1 MTPMHLRRRGA
12 VAAITAIVL
21 LAACSSGGDG
31 QSKSSASGGDQLSAE
46 TASFDVAANSPQSF
60 RIGLIGPEQESVAY
74 GSIRVSFVFDG
85 PKGHPLA
92 KPRPGPTATAH
103 FVAVPGMH
111 VDPGTPGPQLV
122 EPSVARGVYKT
133 DPMTFDTPG
142 YWEANAELTIDG
154 KQRTTSSAFEVL
166 DHHQLPF
173 VGDPAPR
180 TNQALAGDPAVPAVA
195 IDSRA
200 QDGAAV
206 PDPELHDSTI
216 AAALD
221 AHRPLMVVI
230 ATPTYCTSRFCGP
243 VTDAVGRL
251 AARYRDRMT
260 FVHLEIWA
268 DFANGKLNPWVN
280 DWIIPRDGGDGREP
294 WVFVV
299 DRDGIITH
307 RFDNLANDDELE
319 AAAQDVLR

>member
-1 MTPMHLRRRGA
+1 MTTIRYRRH
-12 VAAITAIVL
+12 AATLIAAMLV
-21 LAACSSGGDG
+21 LAACGSGNE
-31 QSKSSASGGDQLSAE
+31 QSTPSRSDANELSAE
-46 TASFDVAANSPQSF
+46 TASFDLAANSAQAF
-60 RIGLIGPEQESVAY
+60 LIGLIGPEQESVAY
-74 GSIRVSFVFDG
+74 GTIRIHFVYDG
-85 PKGHPLA
+85 PNGHPLA

-103 FVAVPGMH
+103 FVSVPGMH
-111 VDPGTPGPQLV
+111 VDPATPGPKLV

-133 DPMTFDTPG
+133 DPMTFDAAG
-142 YWEANAELTIDG
+142 YWEANAEFTIDG
-154 KQRTTSSAFEVL
+154 EKRTASSAFEVL
-166 DHHQLPF
+166 DHHQLPY

-180 TNQALAGDPAVPAVA
+180 TTQALAGDPAVPAVA

-200 QDGAAV
+200 QDDAHV
-206 PDPELHDSTI
+206 PDPELHDTTV

-221 AHRPLMVVI
+221 AHRPLMVVV

-251 AARYRDRMT
+251 TARFGDRMT

-299 DRDGIITH
+299 GRDGIITH

-319 AAAQDVLR
+319 AAAKDVLR